1 MGWHCICKLALALLL
16 LSVSCKAEPSNATL
30 GKKIDD
36 AELRVHLDSELKRLR
51 GLSAKDVEDAR
62 LKRIISGLQA
72 DSTIEDLAE
81 LVEKETQGLLSNHL
95 DVLEALLGP
104 EPSPTSRRTFV
115 VCEKARML
123 LSSLELTAQEL
134 QGDFG
139 RASEDRKKEVVSA
152 TSEIQDAL
160 AEFTSPEEV
169 IWKDIGETPALVSVA
184 ILAVARAGALHAV
197 GSDAESAKFVA
208 EVFAWFA
215 NVRLRSSL
223 LSTHMYDSAVSY
235 LTNAVVSWKWFKGSG
250 IDAVAKSIPTLV
262 SINPKTLVVSECR
275 GYTQAAKQAPKSAAE
290 SCEELLKKHGAK
302 KVDGWLQ
309 AMSTTYDAEAEA
321 VKKLL
326 SALDSLPSEAMTW
339 SRKDFVAAARA
350 AESDFTKRMLRQL
363 VSSVCAIQL
372 DSLKVLTV
380 LRWRSTND
388 SDAIKS
394 TLDHFTERRDHLIVK
409 HEGNAAA
416 FLVNEEIV
424 KLYNLSGRSAA
435 QEIENK

>member
-1 MGWHCICKLALALLL
+1 MALLL

-30 GKKIDD
+30 GKKFDD
-36 AELRVHLDSELKRLR
+36 GELRVHLDSELKRLR

-62 LKRIISGLQA
+62 LRRIISSLQA
-72 DSTIEDLAE
+72 DSTIEDLAK
-81 LVEKETQGLLSNHL
+81 LIEKETQGLLSDHL
-95 DVLEALLGP
+95 NALEALLGP
-104 EPSPTSRRTFV
+104 EPSPSSRRTFV

-139 RASEDRKKEVVSA
+139 KASDERK
-152 TSEIQDAL
+152 SEILTATAEVQEAL
-160 AEFTSPEEV
+160 GEFTSPEEV
-169 IWKDIGETPALVSVA
+169 IWQDIGETPALVSVA

-197 GSDAESAKFVA
+197 GSSAESVKFVA
-208 EVFAWFA
+208 EVLAWIA
-215 NVRLRSSL
+215 KVRLRSTL
-223 LSTHMYDSAVSY
+223 LSIRMYDSAVTY

-250 IDAVAKSIPTLV
+250 IDAVAQSIPTLV
-262 SINPKTLVVSECR
+262 SINPKMLVVSECR
-275 GYTQAAKQAPKSAAE
+275 GYIHAARKAPRTAAE
-290 SCEELLKKHGAK
+290 SCDELLKKYGAK
-302 KVDGWLQ
+302 KVEDWLQ
-309 AMSTTYDAEAEA
+309 AVSTAYDAEAEA
-321 VKKLL
+321 VKMLL
-326 SALDSLPSEAMTW
+326 TALDSLPSDAMTW

-350 AESDFTKRMLRQL
+350 AENDYTKRMLREL
-363 VSSVCAIQL
+363 VSNVCAIQL

-409 HEGNAAA
+409 HEGNGAA